1 MTQKL
6 ATEMAQS
13 ITVGVSNN
21 STYSNT
27 VNSNSICR
35 ISICSITINRINGRS
50 RSRQFQDFFSQF
62 QQVHR

>member
-6 ATEMAQS
+6 ATETAQS
-13 ITVGVSNN
+13 ITVGILNN

-27 VNSNSICR
+27 VNSNTICR
-35 ISICSITINRINGRS
+35 ISICSITINRIICRS
-50 RSRQFQDFFSQF
+50 QSRQFQDFFSQF